1 MSLGKEWRPR
11 MAEAGVEVN
20 QEDAVRADAYRLL
33 GALLARVPDRTL
45 MERLKGIEVP
55 EDEQSSSMAAGWKML
70 AMAAERSSLE
80 SVDDEYHAL
89 FIGIGRGE
97 VVPYGS
103 WYLTGFLMERPLAQL
118 RRDLKILGFERQED
132 VKEPEDHAGA
142 LMEIMSMIVLDTGIG
157 PHEEKRFFSR
167 HLEPW
172 IGKFF
177 KDLQNARSAS
187 FYSAVGVLGESFI
200 EVEKQYLAMLP
211 H

>member
-1 MSLGKEWRPR
+1 MS
-11 MAEAGVEVN
+11 EAQAAVSR
-20 QEDAVRADAYRLL
+20 EDGFRADVYRLL
-33 GALLARVPDRTL
+33 GNLLARVPDEEL
-45 MERLKGIEVP
+45 LDRLKSIEVT
-55 EDEQSSSMAAGWKML
+55 EDDQDTGMAAAWKTL
-70 AMAAERSSLE
+70 ALAARRTTPEA
-80 SVDDEYHAL
+80 VDDEYHAL

-97 VVPYGS
+97 IVPYGS

-118 RRDLKILGFERQED
+118 RQDLKMLGFERREE

-142 LMEIMSMIVLDTGIG
+142 LMETMAMMILDDRGIG
-157 PHEEKRFFSR
+157 AHEQKQFFDR

-177 KDLQNARSAS
+177 GDLQDAGSAN
-187 FYSAVGVLGESFI
+187 FYSAVGVLGSQFV

>member
-1 MSLGKEWRPR
+1 
-11 MAEAGVEVN
+11 MAEAGVEIN

-33 GALLARVPDRTL
+33 GALLTKPPDSTL
-45 MERLKGIEVP
+45 MERLKRIEVP
-55 EDEQSSSMAAGWKML
+55 EGKDDSAMAAAWQML

-80 SVDDEYHAL
+80 AVDDEYHAL

-97 VVPYGS
+97 LVPYGS

-118 RRDLKILGFERQED
+118 RQDLKILGFERQEE
-132 VKEPEDHAGA
+132 VREPEDHAGA
-142 LMEIMSMIVLDTGIG
+142 LMETMCMIVLDADIG

-187 FYSAVGVLGESFI
+187 FYSAVGVLGERFA
-200 EVEKQYLAMLP
+200 EVEKQYLAMAP

>member
-1 MSLGKEWRPR
+1 
-11 MAEAGVEVN
+11 MAEAGAEVN

-33 GALLARVPDRTL
+33 GALLTRTPDSTL

-55 EDEQSSSMAAGWKML
+55 EDEQNSSMAAAWKML
-70 AMAAERSSLE
+70 AMAAQRSSLE
-80 SVDDEYHAL
+80 AVDDEYHAL

-118 RRDLKILGFERQED
+118 RRDLKILGFERQEA

-142 LMEIMSMIVLDTGIG
+142 LMEIMCMIVLDTGIG
-157 PHEEKRFFSR
+157 PHEEKQFFSR

-177 KDLQNARSAS
+177 KDLQNARTAS
-187 FYSAVGVLGESFI
+187 FYSAVGVLGERFI

>member
-1 MSLGKEWRPR
+1 MSET
-11 MAEAGVEVN
+11 MVSAS
-20 QEDAVRADAYRLL
+20 QEDELRANAYALL
-33 GALLARVPDRTL
+33 GVLLAGAPDREL
-45 MERLKGIEVP
+45 LGRLKAIEVG
-55 EDEQSSSMAAGWKML
+55 EDQQDTGMAAAWKTL
-70 AMAAERSSLE
+70 AMAAGRTTPE

-97 VVPYGS
+97 VMPYGS
-103 WYLTGFLMERPLAQL
+103 WYLTGFVMERPLAQL
-118 RRDLKILGFERQED
+118 RQDLKILGFERREE

-142 LMEIMSMIVLDTGIG
+142 LMETMAMMIVDDRGFG
-157 PHEEKRFFSR
+157 AHEQKQFFDR

-177 KDLQNARSAS
+177 GDLENASSAN
-187 FYSAVGVLGESFI
+187 FYSAVAVLGSQFI

>member
-1 MSLGKEWRPR
+1 MSE
-11 MAEAGVEVN
+11 
-20 QEDAVRADAYRLL
+20 VRATVSEEDDFRANTYSLL
-33 GALLARVPDRTL
+33 GNLLARMPDQAML
-45 MERLKGIEVP
+45 DRLGSIEVT
-55 EDEQSSSMAAGWKML
+55 DSAQQNGMVAAWKTL
-70 AMAAERSSLE
+70 AMAARRTTREA
-80 SVDDEYHAL
+80 VDDEYHAL

-97 VVPYGS
+97 VMPYGS

-118 RRDLKILGFERQED
+118 RQDLKLLGFERRED

-142 LMEIMSMIVLDTGIG
+142 LMETMHLLAVDDSGIG
-157 PHEEKRFFSR
+157 PHEQKRFFER

-177 KDLQNARSAS
+177 EDLQNANSAN
-187 FYSAVGVLGESFI
+187 FYSAVGVLGEQFV

>member
-1 MSLGKEWRPR
+1 MSETLTS
-11 MAEAGVEVN
+11 VS
-20 QEDAVRADAYRLL
+20 QEDELRANAYALL
-33 GALLARVPDRTL
+33 GVLLAGTPNRELLD
-45 MERLKGIEVP
+45 RLKAIEVG
-55 EDEQSSSMAAGWKML
+55 EDQQDTGMAAAWKTL
-70 AMAAERSSLE
+70 AMAAGRTTLE
-80 SVDDEYHAL
+80 AVDDEYHAL

-97 VVPYGS
+97 VMPYGS

-118 RRDLKILGFERQED
+118 RQDLKMLGFERREE

-142 LMEIMSMIVLDTGIG
+142 LMETMAMMIVDDRGFG
-157 PHEEKRFFSR
+157 AHEQKQFFDR

-177 KDLQNARSAS
+177 GDLQNASSAN
-187 FYSAVGVLGESFI
+187 FYSAVGVLGSQFI

>member
-1 MSLGKEWRPR
+1 MSETLTS
-11 MAEAGVEVN
+11 VS
-20 QEDAVRADAYRLL
+20 QEDELRANAYALL
-33 GALLARVPDRTL
+33 GVLLAGTPNRELLD
-45 MERLKGIEVP
+45 RLKAIEVG
-55 EDEQSSSMAAGWKML
+55 EDQQDTGMAAAWKTL
-70 AMAAERSSLE
+70 AMAAGRTTLE
-80 SVDDEYHAL
+80 TVDDEYHAL

-97 VVPYGS
+97 VMPYGS

-118 RRDLKILGFERQED
+118 RQDLKMLGFERREE

-142 LMEIMSMIVLDTGIG
+142 LMETMAMMIVDDRGFG
-157 PHEEKRFFSR
+157 AHEQKQFFDR

-177 KDLQNARSAS
+177 GDLQNASSAN
-187 FYSAVGVLGESFI
+187 FYSAVGVLGSQFI

>member
-1 MSLGKEWRPR
+1 MSETT
-11 MAEAGVEVN
+11 EAVS
-20 QEDAVRADAYRLL
+20 QEDALRANAYGLL
-33 GALLARVPDRTL
+33 GNLLTRVPPPELLD
-45 MERLKGIEVP
+45 RLKAIEVGSG
-55 EDEQSSSMAAGWKML
+55 DQGNGMAAAWKTL
-70 AMAAERSSLE
+70 AMAAQRTTPEA
-80 SVDDEYHAL
+80 VDDEYHAL

-97 VVPYGS
+97 LVPYGS

-118 RRDLKILGFERQED
+118 RQDLKRLGFERQEN

-142 LMEIMSMIVLDTGIG
+142 LMEIMSMMILDPGIG
-157 PHEEKRFFSR
+157 AHEQKGFFDR

-177 KDLQNARSAS
+177 EDLQNARSAG
-187 FYSAVGVLGESFI
+187 FFSAVGVLGAQFV

>member
-1 MSLGKEWRPR
+1 MSETQVAISQEDELRANAYALLGTLL
-11 MAEAGVEVN
+11 AGVPD
-20 QEDAVRADAYRLL
+20 QELL
-33 GALLARVPDRTL
+33 D
-45 MERLKGIEVP
+45 RLKAIEVG
-55 EDEQSSSMAAGWKML
+55 EDQQDAGMAAAWKTL
-70 AMAAERSSLE
+70 AMAAGRTTPE

-97 VVPYGS
+97 VMPYGS
-103 WYLTGFLMERPLAQL
+103 WYLTGFVMERPLAQL
-118 RRDLKILGFERQED
+118 RQDLKILGFERREE

-142 LMEIMSMIVLDTGIG
+142 LMETMAMLILDDRGFG
-157 PHEEKRFFSR
+157 AHEQKQFFDR

-177 KDLQNARSAS
+177 GDLQNAASAN
-187 FYSAVGVLGESFI
+187 FYSAVGVLGSQFI

>member
-1 MSLGKEWRPR
+1 MSE
-11 MAEAGVEVN
+11 AEVAVS
-20 QEDAVRADAYRLL
+20 QEDELRANAYGLL
-33 GALLARVPDRTL
+33 GNLLTRVPSRDL
-45 MERLKGIEVP
+45 MERLRAIEVA
-55 EDEQSSSMAAGWKML
+55 EGEQNNDMAAAWRTL
-70 AMAAERSSLE
+70 AMAAERTTPE
-80 SVDDEYHAL
+80 AVDDEYHTL

-97 VVPYGS
+97 LVPYGS

-118 RRDLKILGFERQED
+118 RQDLKRLGFERQEQ

-142 LMEIMSMIVLDTGIG
+142 LMEIMCMMILDTGIG
-157 PHEEKRFFSR
+157 GPEQKRFFDR

-177 KDLQNARSAS
+177 EDLQDAGNAN
-187 FYSAVGVLGESFI
+187 FYSAVGVLGSQFM

>member
-1 MSLGKEWRPR
+1 MSEP
-11 MAEAGVEVN
+11 EVAHS
-20 QEDAVRADAYRLL
+20 QEDELRANAYGLL
-33 GALLARVPDRTL
+33 GNLLARVPSAELLERLSQIEVTEGEQNNNMAAAWRTL
-45 MERLKGIEVP
+45 AL
-55 EDEQSSSMAAGWKML
+55 
-70 AMAAERSSLE
+70 AAERASRE
-80 SVDDEYHAL
+80 AVDDEYHAL

-97 VVPYGS
+97 LVPYGS

-118 RRDLKILGFERQED
+118 RQDLKKLGFERQED

-142 LMEIMSMIVLDTGIG
+142 LMEIMSMMILDTGIG
-157 PHEEKRFFSR
+157 GHEQKRFFDR

-177 KDLQNARSAS
+177 EDLQNARSAG
-187 FYSAVGVLGESFI
+187 FYSAVGVLGTQFI

>member
-1 MSLGKEWRPR
+1 MSET
-11 MAEAGVEVN
+11 EAAISP
-20 QEDAVRADAYRLL
+20 EDGYRANAYGLL
-33 GALLARVPDRTL
+33 GNLLARVPGQELLDRL
-45 MERLKGIEVP
+45 REIEVA
-55 EDEQSSSMAAGWKML
+55 ENEQTNGMAAAWRTL
-70 AMAAERSSLE
+70 AMAAQRTNREA
-80 SVDDEYHAL
+80 VDDEYHEL

-97 VVPYGS
+97 LVPYAS

-118 RRDLKILGFERQED
+118 RQDLKTLGFERREE

-142 LMEIMSMIVLDTGIG
+142 LMETMCMLILDTGIG
-157 PHEEKRFFSR
+157 AHEQKQFFDR

-177 KDLQNARSAS
+177 EDLQNAKSAS
-187 FYSAVGVLGESFI
+187 FYSAVGVLGTQFI

>member
-1 MSLGKEWRPR
+1 VSETMVS
-11 MAEAGVEVN
+11 AS
-20 QEDAVRADAYRLL
+20 QEDELRANAYALL
-33 GALLARVPDRTL
+33 GVLLAGAPDREL
-45 MERLKGIEVP
+45 LGRLKAIEVG
-55 EDEQSSSMAAGWKML
+55 EDQQDTGMAAAWKTL
-70 AMAAERSSLE
+70 AMAAGRTTPE

-97 VVPYGS
+97 VMPYGS
-103 WYLTGFLMERPLAQL
+103 WYLTGFVMERPLAQL
-118 RRDLKILGFERQED
+118 RQDLKILGFERREE

-142 LMEIMSMIVLDTGIG
+142 LMETMAMMIVDDRGFG
-157 PHEEKRFFSR
+157 AHEQKQFFDR

-177 KDLQNARSAS
+177 GDLENASSAN
-187 FYSAVGVLGESFI
+187 FYSAVAVLGSQFI

>member
-1 MSLGKEWRPR
+1 MVS
-11 MAEAGVEVN
+11 AS
-20 QEDAVRADAYRLL
+20 QEDELRANAYALL
-33 GALLARVPDRTL
+33 GVLLAGAPDREL
-45 MERLKGIEVP
+45 LGRLKAIEVG
-55 EDEQSSSMAAGWKML
+55 EDQQDTGMAAAWKTL
-70 AMAAERSSLE
+70 AMAAGRTTPE

-97 VVPYGS
+97 VMPYGS
-103 WYLTGFLMERPLAQL
+103 WYLTGFVMERPLAQL
-118 RRDLKILGFERQED
+118 RQDLKILGFERREE

-142 LMEIMSMIVLDTGIG
+142 LMETMAMMIVDDRGFG
-157 PHEEKRFFSR
+157 AHEQKQFFDR

-177 KDLQNARSAS
+177 GDLENASSAN
-187 FYSAVGVLGESFI
+187 FYSAVAVLGSQFI